1 MYFSVHTTGSTE
13 DTESATDNE
22 QEIKEVEGSRGR
34 NFKYCSPCRT
44 WLRSEQELE
53 VHLQTKKHQRR
64 FQEMGGVTESTPHTQ
79 TLTSIDNEPE
89 EIDSFPHWCALCNV
103 ETTCKSELKRHS
115 ETKKHLKRIRE
126 EEWKRKVKEKCSDP
140 KIVEDLKCLVC
151 CTQFPSK
158 PELIHHLESDSHK
171 NFAELKAAR
180 ATEGQEAAEIE
191 VPNSSVLT
199 LETTE
204 EDVTEETP
212 EPMATSDSSVVVQ
225 VEKSGEVDEAPA
237 LEEMTHLNNIPIEDI
252 IKDD

>member
-1 MYFSVHTTGSTE
+1 MSG
-13 DTESATDNE
+13 
-22 QEIKEVEGSRGR
+22 I
-34 NFKYCSPCRT
+34 
-44 WLRSEQELE
+44 
-53 VHLQTKKHQRR
+53 
-64 FQEMGGVTESTPHTQ
+64 TESTPHTE
-79 TLTSIDNEPE
+79 TSIDNEQE
-89 EIDSFPHWCALCNV
+89 EIDTFPHWCALCNV

-115 ETKKHLKRIRE
+115 ETKKHLKRIRK

-140 KIVEDLKCLVC
+140 KMVEALKCLVC

-171 NFAELKAAR
+171 NLAELKAAR

-191 VPNSSVLT
+191 VPNASVLT
-199 LETTE
+199 LETTVE
-204 EDVTEETP
+204 EVIEETP

>member
-1 MYFSVHTTGSTE
+1 MNFSGSTTDSSE
-13 DTESATDNE
+13 DTESGNTGNE
-22 QEIKEVEGSRGR
+22 QEIKEVERENMNNSQ
-34 NFKYCSPCRT
+34 YCSPCST
-44 WLRSEQELE
+44 WLRSDKELK

-64 FQEMGGVTESTPHTQ
+64 FQEMSGITESTPHTE
-79 TLTSIDNEPE
+79 TSIDNEQE
-89 EIDSFPHWCALCNV
+89 EIDTFPHWCALCNV

-140 KIVEDLKCLVC
+140 KMVEALKCLVC

-171 NFAELKAAR
+171 NMADLKAAR
-180 ATEGQEAAEIE
+180 ATEEQEAAEIMKLLSYE
-191 VPNSSVLT
+191 VI
-199 LETTE
+199 
-204 EDVTEETP
+204 EETS
-212 EPMATSDSSVVVQ
+212 EPMDTSDSSAVVQ
-225 VEKSGEVDEAPA
+225 DKKSEVDETPA